1 MNNLKLFADRISHPS
16 RFCIQFLKMN
26 QIPFEEI
33 KVSLLFGENANHPEL
48 PFKQIPV
55 LQLSVE
61 NDQRCQVPMTIV
73 QSTTIL
79 KYLSDKAGPTQV
91 EDKWYPKNLE
101 ARAHVDEFVDFWHS
115 SMNSVNLVCIICK
128 NLEKKIKVVPQS
140 HFVASSHKLILVKTL
155 FATLKRNLILLVM
168 PLLLL
173 FTIL

>member
-140 HFVASSHKLILVKTL
+140 HFVAS
-155 FATLKRNLILLVM
+155 
-168 PLLLL
+168 
-173 FTIL
+173 

>member
-61 NDQRCQVPMTIV
+61 NDQRCHVPMTIV

-79 KYLSDKAGPTQV
+79 KYLRMV
-91 EDKWYPKNLE
+91 VILRLLNI
-101 ARAHVDEFVDFWHS
+101 
-115 SMNSVNLVCIICK
+115 SVNKQLT
-128 NLEKKIKVVPQS
+128 
-140 HFVASSHKLILVKTL
+140 VKSNHYINHQR
-155 FATLKRNLILLVM
+155 FN
-168 PLLLL
+168 
-173 FTIL
+173 